1 MRKLCFVLTL
11 ALGGAIL
18 LPPDEAQ
25 ARARSHHGAKHH
37 YILKKKHARNVKHRT
52 ARSVSKHRTGR
63 LVSLSGVTPVLA
75 AKAREIVADC
85 GSVVISTI
93 SARGNRSNHPA
104 GRAVDLRGNPRCIYA
119 HLKGWPGGYSTDYSA
134 VAHVHVSYNPGGQE
148 WGLRFAHNSHGRHR
162 ATRFARR
169 SLPRDVIEPSQYASA
184 VHATH

>member
-37 YILKKKHARNVKHRT
+37 YILKKKQARNVKHRT

-93 SARGNRSNHPA
+93 SARGNRSNHP
-104 GRAVDLRGNPRCIYA
+104 L
-119 HLKGWPGGYSTDYSA
+119 
-134 VAHVHVSYNPGGQE
+134 VARSI
-148 WGLRFAHNSHGRHR
+148 FA
-162 ATRFARR
+162 
-169 SLPRDVIEPSQYASA
+169 
-184 VHATH
+184 ATHAASTRT